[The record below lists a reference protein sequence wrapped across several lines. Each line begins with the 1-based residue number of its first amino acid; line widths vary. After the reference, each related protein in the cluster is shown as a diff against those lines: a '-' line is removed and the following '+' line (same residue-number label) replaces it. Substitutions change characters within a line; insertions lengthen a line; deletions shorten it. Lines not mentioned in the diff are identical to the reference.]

1 MFCAQKLLLVFDPPY
16 RFEPSG
22 ESYGFIEP
30 GALDSSMGKGPEREY
45 SIEKAFISYLTE
57 SLIYKPRNRVA
68 NAINH

>member
-45 SIEKAFISYLTE
+45 SI
-57 SLIYKPRNRVA
+57 
-68 NAINH
+68 